1 MVNTQDSE
9 ARQLK
14 RKSTPNI
21 FALPSSFTV
30 SSKAWDV
37 FAPAPNTAKTCAIR
51 KEARY
56 KRD

>member
-9 ARQLK
+9 ARKLK
-14 RKSTPNI
+14 RKSTPKN

-37 FAPAPNTAKTCAIR
+37 FAPAPATAETCAIH

-56 KRD
+56 RRY